1 MNLDEIPFGW
11 CVLMVC
17 AAVWYFVSC
26 GFTG

>member
-1 MNLDEIPFGW
+1 MNIEDIPFGAK
-11 CVLMVC
+11 VLMVC